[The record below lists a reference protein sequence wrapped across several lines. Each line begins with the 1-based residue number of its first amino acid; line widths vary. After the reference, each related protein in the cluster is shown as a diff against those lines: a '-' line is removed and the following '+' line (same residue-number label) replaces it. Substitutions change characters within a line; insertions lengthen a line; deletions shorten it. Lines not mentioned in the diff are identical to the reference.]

1 MFQSVQFV
9 IDQTVLFTVREEN
22 IFIPR
27 ISEMIEYEGKW
38 YKVRQVYYTY
48 HNVGNGM
55 CAVIEVNLERS
66 DFE

>member
-9 IDQTVLFTVREEN
+9 IDQTVLFTIREN
-22 IFIPR
+22 MFIPR
-27 ISEMIEYEGKW
+27 VGEMVEHSGKW

-48 HNVGNGM
+48 HNVGNNI

>member
-9 IDQTVLFTVREEN
+9 IEQTVLFIVREEN

-27 ISEMIEYEGKW
+27 ISEMIEYECKW

-48 HNVGNGM
+48 HNIGESI
-55 CAVIEVNLERS
+55 CTIIEVNLERCN
-66 DFE
+66 FE

>member
-1 MFQSVQFV
+1 
-9 IDQTVLFTVREEN
+9 VLFTVREEN
-22 IFIPR
+22 ISIPR
-27 ISEMIEYEGKW
+27 ISEMIEYESKW

>member
-27 ISEMIEYEGKW
+27 ISEMIEYESKW

-48 HNVGNGM
+48 HNIGEGM
-55 CAVIEVNLERS
+55 CAVIEVNLERCN
-66 DFE
+66 FE

>member
-22 IFIPR
+22 ISIPR
-27 ISEMIEYEGKW
+27 ISEMIEHESKW

-48 HNVGNGM
+48 HNVGNGV